1 MMLPHRQPSV
11 SSEYKDRYDRLIPKD
26 HSLRKL
32 FDLVDISCIYDE
44 LVEVTIG
51 HESPYP
57 LCHGRG
63 NRIRG
68 EAAPNHFTA
77 SIKSF
82 RFLTK
87 TVCSLTS
94 SR

>member
-51 HESPYP
+51 HESPMSWA
-57 LCHGRG
+57 G

>member
-32 FDLVDISCIYDE
+32 FDLVNISCIYDE

-51 HESPYP
+51 HESPIPYVMGGETGFVERLP
-57 LCHGRG
+57 LIISRL
-63 NRIRG
+63 
-68 EAAPNHFTA
+68 P
-77 SIKSF
+77 S
-82 RFLTK
+82 
-87 TVCSLTS
+87 SLS
-94 SR
+94 DF

>member
-11 SSEYKDRYDRLIPKD
+11 SSENKDRHDRLIPKD
-26 HSLRKL
+26 HFLRKL

-44 LVEVTIG
+44 LVEMTIG
-51 HESPYP
+51 HESPIPYVM
-57 LCHGRG
+57 G
-63 NRIRG
+63 G
-68 EAAPNHFTA
+68 ETGFVERLPPYFTA
-77 SIKSF
+77 SIRSF

>member
-26 HSLRKL
+26 HFLRKL

-51 HESPYP
+51 HESPIPYVMGGETGFAERLP
-57 LCHGRG
+57 LIISRL
-63 NRIRG
+63 
-68 EAAPNHFTA
+68 P
-77 SIKSF
+77 S
-82 RFLTK
+82 
-87 TVCSLTS
+87 SLS
-94 SR
+94 DF

>member
-11 SSEYKDRYDRLIPKD
+11 SSKYKDRYDRPIPKD
-26 HSLRKL
+26 HFLRKL

-51 HESPYP
+51 HESPIPYVMGGETGFVERLP
-57 LCHGRG
+57 L
-63 NRIRG
+63 
-68 EAAPNHFTA
+68 FTA

>member
-1 MMLPHRQPSV
+1 MLPHRQPSV

-51 HESPYP
+51 HESPIPYVM
-57 LCHGRG
+57 GG
-63 NRIRG
+63 ENRIRG

>member
-51 HESPYP
+51 HESPIPYVM
-57 LCHGRG
+57 G
-63 NRIRG
+63 G
-68 EAAPNHFTA
+68 ETGFVERLPPNHFTA